1 MIGAAGKTCN
11 QSSGQCPCKEGV
23 TGLRCDRC
31 KKGYQQTNSAII
43 PCISKCID
51 FSEEN
56 IGNIGNRCYQNLGL
70 WSGLSFFYIKK
81 FHFRF
86 GSAVAFCLMEKLT

>member
-11 QSSGQCPCKEGV
+11 QSTGQCPCKEGV

-43 PCISKCID
+43 PCISKEYS
-51 FSEEN
+51 FLN
-56 IGNIGNRCYQNLGL
+56 IHLEDSRKSLFR
-70 WSGLSFFYIKK
+70 LSFHLFA
-81 FHFRF
+81 R
-86 GSAVAFCLMEKLT
+86 

>member
-51 FSEEN
+51 CYKEN
-56 IGNIGNRCYQNLGL
+56 IKYEILEIIATSARAYDPVKVFSIFKNLTFD
-70 WSGLSFFYIKK
+70 SGQ
-81 FHFRF
+81 
-86 GSAVAFCLMEKLT
+86 LTDFM